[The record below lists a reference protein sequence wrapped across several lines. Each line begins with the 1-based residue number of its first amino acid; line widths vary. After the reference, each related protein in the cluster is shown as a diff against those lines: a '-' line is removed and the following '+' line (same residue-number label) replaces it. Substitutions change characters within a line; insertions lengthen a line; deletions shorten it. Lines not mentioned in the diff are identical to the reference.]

1 MEEGRKLRQVVVV
14 VETVKNLHKAARTA
28 ASPGFHSNG
37 RPVYTSL
44 KLLHSCIILKYYMRN
59 IHYHFKHFK
68 SPILHLILHT
78 CNPKYLFVGL
88 HRDFQRMRV
97 LVCLSVL

>member
-14 VETVKNLHKAARTA
+14 VETVKNLHKAASTA
-28 ASPGFHSNG
+28 ASPGSHRA
-37 RPVYTSL
+37 RPTYTPL
-44 KLLHSCIILKYYMRN
+44 KLLLKYYIRN

-78 CNPKYLFVGL
+78 FNPKYLFVGL

-97 LVCLSVL
+97 IVYVFKAERPEK